1 VAQISN
7 LYLENFRSFITP
19 TWIRFRPITLLYGQN
34 SAGKS
39 SILKALLMMQ
49 QTFVSSARGNRRS
62 SGFVFSGDSVDL
74 GSFITTISNHQ
85 LHRTLRVGV
94 QFEDISATPPMNFR
108 AFQAIWGLSELRGTQ
123 DLSLTT
129 KFDDRQLLFRRNPN
143 SPRWT
148 LENESIPPWLELVE
162 QGQTLFDYDNNMAD
176 DLRADLG
183 LVAGFLGNHF
193 PRRLA
198 EQLMAPNIRRG
209 GRVGQVATDSEAD
222 AEFLGDDPTQPHRFP
237 NPLVDSWDRIYRA
250 IWPTLNQEFHRLV
263 HVGPLRREPPRIERY
278 VPTEDREVGRSG
290 EHMLALLHEQPRLVT
305 EVNNVL
311 ASMELPYRI
320 KVVLMSSKEAVGT
333 VIHLVLTNVGSSLE
347 VSPSDVG
354 VGYSQVLPLIAQSV
368 LAKDQL
374 VCVEQPELHLHP
386 AMQARLADMFL
397 DQATGGNR
405 ARFLIETH
413 SESLMLR
420 FLRRIREERVSPDEI
435 QVLYVDQDHDGNSV
449 VTELPISSDG
459 EFMTRWPNGFFDE
472 RLEELGF

>member
-1 VAQISN
+1 
-7 LYLENFRSFITP
+7 
-19 TWIRFRPITLLYGQN
+19 
-34 SAGKS
+34 
-39 SILKALLMMQ
+39 MQ

-85 LHRTLRVGV
+85 MHRTLRVGV
-94 QFEDISATPPMNFR
+94 EFEDIGATPPVSFR
-108 AFQAIWGLSELRGTQ
+108 GFQAIWGLSEQQGTQ
-123 DLSLTT
+123 DLSLST
-129 KFDDRQLLFRRNPN
+129 KFDDCQVLFRRVPN
-143 SPRWT
+143 STRWT
-148 LENESIPPWLELVE
+148 LENESIRPWLELVE
-162 QGQTLFDYDNNMAD
+162 QGQTLFDHDNKMAD
-176 DLRADLG
+176 DLRANLG
-183 LVAGFLGNHF
+183 LVAEFHGDHF

-209 GRVGQVATDSEAD
+209 GRVGQVTADSDAD
-222 AEFLGDDPTQPHRFP
+222 AALLGDDSTQPNRFP
-237 NPLVDSWDRIYRA
+237 NPLVDAWDRIHRA
-250 IWPTLNQEFHRLV
+250 TWPALNQEFRRLV

-333 VIHLVLTNVGSSLE
+333 VIHLVLTNVGSNLE

-420 FLRRIREERVSPDEI
+420 FLRRIREERVSPDEV

>member
-1 VAQISN
+1 
-7 LYLENFRSFITP
+7 
-19 TWIRFRPITLLYGQN
+19 
-34 SAGKS
+34 
-39 SILKALLMMQ
+39 MMQ

-74 GSFITTISNHQ
+74 GSFITTISNHEMN
-85 LHRTLRVGV
+85 RTLRVGIEL
-94 QFEDISATPPMNFR
+94 EDIDATSPPNFR
-108 AFQAIWGLSELRGTQ
+108 RFQAIWALSEQQGTQ
-123 DLSLTT
+123 DLSLGT
-129 KFDDRQLLFRRNPN
+129 KFDDRRVLFRRVPN
-143 SPRWT
+143 STRWT
-148 LENESIPPWLELVE
+148 LENESIHSWLELVE
-162 QGQTLFDYDNNMAD
+162 QGQTLFDHDSKMAD

-183 LVAGFLGNHF
+183 LVAEFHGDHF

-198 EQLMAPNIRRG
+198 EQLMAPNVRRG
-209 GRVGQVATDSEAD
+209 GRISQMTADSDAD
-222 AEFLGDDPTQPHRFP
+222 TALLGDDATQPHRFP
-237 NPLVDSWDRIYRA
+237 NPLVDTWDRIYRA
-250 IWPTLNQEFHRLV
+250 TWPTLNQEFRRLV

-333 VIHLVLTNVGSSLE
+333 VIHLVLTNVGSNLE